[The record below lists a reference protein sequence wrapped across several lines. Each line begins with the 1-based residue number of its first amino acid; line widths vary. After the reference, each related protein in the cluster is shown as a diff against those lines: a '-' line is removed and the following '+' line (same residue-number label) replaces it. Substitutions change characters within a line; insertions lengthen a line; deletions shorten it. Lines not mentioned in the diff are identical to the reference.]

1 MAAPR
6 QDRETRRRIARIKA
20 RRDLLVA
27 QAKRRSR
34 DNLFAGAA
42 AGLVLALALA
52 LQVAWFSSNPTPEE
66 TRLIE
71 RQAAASDSPTADP
84 GTDPTADPSADPTPA
99 PTETA
104 AAIPDKSLAD
114 GRVFSGTLSTSAGD
128 LGVEL
133 DGNAAPQAVA
143 VFKSLADSGFFTGK
157 TCHRLTTADTMG
169 VLQCGSLNGDG
180 AGDPAYQWGP
190 VENTP
195 ADGVYPAGSIAV
207 ARAATT
213 DSNGTQF
220 FLVYKDSIIPQDTGG
235 YTIMGKLTS
244 GLEVLESVAA
254 QGAVKNGAE
263 TSDGQPKTPV
273 TIDSFTLK

>member
-6 QDRETRRRIARIKA
+6 QDRETRRRIARM
-20 RRDLLVA
+20 
-27 QAKRRSR
+27 QAKRALQQSQDKRRKR

-42 AGLVLALALA
+42 GVLGLALALA
-52 LQVAWFSSNPTPEE
+52 LQAAWFSSNPTPEQ

-71 RQAAASDSPTADP
+71 QQVAAAKAGEPTANPETP
-84 GTDPTADPSADPTPA
+84 GAPATAG
-99 PTETA
+99 
-104 AAIPDKSLAD
+104 AIPDKSIAE
-114 GRVFSGTLSTSAGD
+114 GRTFSGTLATSAGD

-143 VFKSLADSGFFTGK
+143 VFTSLAESGFFTGK
-157 TCHRLTTADTMG
+157 TCHRLTTAETMG

-180 AGDPAYQWGP
+180 AADPAYQWGP

-195 ADGVYPAGSIAV
+195 PDGVYPAGSVAV
-207 ARAATT
+207 ARGGST

-220 FLVYKDSIIPQDTGG
+220 FLVYKDSNIPQDTGG

-244 GLEVLESVAA
+244 GLDVLESVAE
-254 QGAVKNGAE
+254 QGAVKNGTE
-263 TSDGQPKTPV
+263 VQDGTPKTPV

>member
-1 MAAPR
+1 MAAIR
-6 QDRETRRRIARIKA
+6 QDRETRRRIARMQAKRI
-20 RRDLLVA
+20 LLLS
-27 QAKRRSR
+27 QAKRRRR
-34 DNLFAGAA
+34 DNLFAGT
-42 AGLVLALALA
+42 AGVLSLALAVA
-52 LQVAWFSSNPTPEE
+52 LQVAWFSSNPTPEQ

-71 RQAAASDSPTADP
+71 QQAAAAASPT
-84 GTDPTADPSADPTPA
+84 GPA
-99 PTETA
+99 PDQATA
-104 AAIPDKSLAD
+104 AAIPDKSTAE
-114 GRVFSGTLSTSAGD
+114 GKVFSGTLATSAGD

-143 VFKSLADSGFFTGK
+143 VFASLAESGFFTGK
-157 TCHRLTTADTMG
+157 TCHRLTTAETMG

-207 ARAATT
+207 ARAAAT
-213 DSNGTQF
+213 DSHGTQF
-220 FLVYKDSIIPQDTGG
+220 FIVYKDSVIPQDTGG

-244 GLEVLESVAA
+244 GLDVLESVAA
-254 QGAVKNGAE
+254 QGAVKDGAE
-263 TSDGQPKTPV
+263 VQDGTPKTPV

>member
-20 RRDLLVA
+20 KRDLQQA
-27 QAKRRSR
+27 QAKRRTR

-42 AGLVLALALA
+42 AILVLALALA

-71 RQAAASDSPTADP
+71 EQAAAAAEPASGPAS
-84 GTDPTADPSADPTPA
+84 DPSPEPTSEPTPGAA
-99 PTETA
+99 PSA
-104 AAIPDKSLAD
+104 VPDKSLAA
-114 GRVFSGTLSTSAGD
+114 GRVFSGTLATSAGD

-133 DGNAAPQAVA
+133 DGAAAPQAVA
-143 VFKSLADSGFFTGK
+143 VFKSLADSGFFAGK

-169 VLQCGSLNGDG
+169 VLQCGSQNGDG

-190 VENTP
+190 VENSP
-195 ADGVYPAGSIAV
+195 ADGVYPAGSLAV
-207 ARAATT
+207 ARAGTP
-213 DSNGTQF
+213 DSHGTQF

-244 GLEVLESVAA
+244 GQDVLESVAA
-254 QGAVKNGAE
+254 QGAVQNGEE

>member
-6 QDRETRRRIARIKA
+6 QDRETRRRIARMQAK
-20 RRDLLVA
+20 RDLA
-27 QAKRRSR
+27 QRQAKRRKR
-34 DNLFAGAA
+34 DNLFAGT
-42 AGLVLALALA
+42 AGVLALALALA

-71 RQAAASDSPTADP
+71 QQAAAGETNGAAP
-84 GTDPTADPSADPTPA
+84 GPV
-99 PTETA
+99 
-104 AAIPDKSLAD
+104 PDKSAAE
-114 GRVFSGTLSTSAGD
+114 GKVFSGTLSTSAGD

-133 DGNAAPQAVA
+133 DGNVAPQAVA
-143 VFKSLADSGFFTGK
+143 VFSSLAESGFFAGK
-157 TCHRLTTADTMG
+157 TCHRLTTGETMG
-169 VLQCGSLNGDG
+169 VLQCGSVNGDG

-207 ARAATT
+207 ARGAST

-220 FLVYKDSIIPQDTGG
+220 FIVYKDSLIPQDTGG

-244 GLEVLESVAA
+244 GLDVLEAVAA
-254 QGAVKNGAE
+254 QGAVKEGAE
-263 TSDGQPKTPV
+263 VQDGTPKTPV

>member
-1 MAAPR
+1 MAATR

-20 RRDLLVA
+20 KRDLQQA
-27 QAKRRSR
+27 QARRRTR

-42 AGLVLALALA
+42 AALVLALALA

-71 RQAAASDSPTADP
+71 QQAEAAASEA
-84 GTDPTADPSADPTPA
+84 APS
-99 PTETA
+99 
-104 AAIPDKSLAD
+104 AIPDKSLAA
-114 GRVFSGTLSTSAGD
+114 GRVFSGTLATSAGD

-133 DGNAAPQAVA
+133 DGEAAPQAVA
-143 VFKSLADSGFFTGK
+143 VFKSLADSGFFAGK

-169 VLQCGSLNGDG
+169 VLQCGSQNGDG

-190 VENTP
+190 VENSP

-207 ARAATT
+207 ARAGTP
-213 DSNGTQF
+213 DSHGTQF

-244 GLEVLESVAA
+244 GQDVLESVAA
-254 QGAVKNGAE
+254 QGAVQNGEE

>member
-6 QDRETRRRIARIKA
+6 QDRETRRRIARMQAK
-20 RRDLLVA
+20 RDLVQS
-27 QAKRRSR
+27 QAKRRKR
-34 DNLFAGAA
+34 DNLFAGT
-42 AGLVLALALA
+42 AGAVALALALA

-71 RQAAASDSPTADP
+71 QQAAA
-84 GTDPTADPSADPTPA
+84 G
-99 PTETA
+99 ETNGDA
-104 AAIPDKSLAD
+104 AGPVPDKSVAE
-114 GRVFSGTLSTSAGD
+114 GKVFSGTLSTSAGD

-133 DGNAAPQAVA
+133 DGNAAPQAAA
-143 VFKSLADSGFFTGK
+143 VFSSLAESGFFNGK
-157 TCHRLTTADTMG
+157 TCHRLTTGETMG

-195 ADGVYPAGSIAV
+195 ADGMYPAGSIAV
-207 ARAATT
+207 ARGAST

-220 FLVYKDSIIPQDTGG
+220 FIVYKDSLIPQDTGG

-244 GLEVLESVAA
+244 GLDVLEAVAA
-254 QGAVKNGAE
+254 QGAVKDGAE
-263 TSDGQPKTPV
+263 VQDGTPKTPV

>member
-1 MAAPR
+1 MAATR

-20 RRDLLVA
+20 RRDLAQA
-27 QAKRRSR
+27 QAKRRAR

-42 AGLVLALALA
+42 AALVLALALA

-71 RQAAASDSPTADP
+71 RQASAAES
-84 GTDPTADPSADPTPA
+84 SADPADRPAAESGVTPG
-99 PTETA
+99 PV
-104 AAIPDKSLAD
+104 PDKSLAE
-114 GRVFSGTLSTSAGD
+114 GRVFSGTLATSAGD

-133 DGNAAPQAVA
+133 DGSAAPQAAA
-143 VFKSLADSGFFTGK
+143 VFKSLADSGFFAGK
-157 TCHRLTTADTMG
+157 TCHRLTTAETMG
-169 VLQCGSLNGDG
+169 ILQCGSQKGDG

-195 ADGVYPAGSIAV
+195 SDGVYPAGTVAV
-207 ARAATT
+207 ARADTT
-213 DSNGTQF
+213 DSHGTQF
-220 FLVYKDSIIPQDTGG
+220 FLVYKDSILPQDAGG

-244 GLEVLESVAA
+244 GLDVLEAVAA
-254 QGAVKNGAE
+254 QGAVKDGAE
-263 TSDGQPKTPV
+263 SQDGQPKTPV

>member
-1 MAAPR
+1 MAATR
-6 QDRETRRRIARIKA
+6 QDRETRRRIARMQA
-20 RRDLLVA
+20 RRDLQQS
-27 QAKRRSR
+27 QAKRRIR

-42 AGLVLALALA
+42 AALVLALAVA

-71 RQAAASDSPTADP
+71 QQAAAADADP
-84 GTDPTADPSADPTPA
+84 PPA
-99 PTETA
+99 PTAEPTA
-104 AAIPDKSLAD
+104 EPAGSPDSIPDKSLAD
-114 GRVFSGTLSTSAGD
+114 GRVFSGTLATSAGD

-133 DGNAAPQAVA
+133 DGTVAPQAVA
-143 VFKSLADSGFFTGK
+143 VFTSLAESGFFAGK

-180 AGDPAYQWGP
+180 AGDPGYQWGP

-195 ADGVYPAGSIAV
+195 ADGVYPAGSVAV
-207 ARAATT
+207 ARAAST
-213 DSNGTQF
+213 DSHGTQF

-244 GLEVLESVAA
+244 GLDVLESIAA
-254 QGAVKNGAE
+254 QGAAKNGEE
-263 TSDGQPKTPV
+263 TQDGQPKTPV